1 MLKELLEGRLLS
13 HPIHPMLVHF
23 PAALFP
29 TSLLFDLLSFGPG
42 LSLFVKMAFYTM
54 AVGEAAAVAAAIT
67 GAIDYFS
74 KLVPGTPA
82 FRVGTLHALLN
93 AGVLL
98 LYGLNLGLRVG
109 PALQAPRTPVGP
121 LLLSVAGVTFLIV
134 SNYLGGRLIYH
145 FGVGVQLTDHGN

>member
-1 MLKELLEGRLLS
+1 MLKELLEGRLLG

-29 TSLLFDLLSFGPG
+29 TSLLFDLLSLWPG
-42 LSLFVKMAFYTM
+42 LTPFVKIAFYTM
-54 AVGEAAAVAAAIT
+54 AVGEAAAVVAAVT
-67 GAIDYFS
+67 GAIDYFT

-93 AGVLL
+93 AGILL
-98 LYGLNLGLRVG
+98 LYGFNLGLRMG
-109 PALQAPRTPVGP
+109 PALEAPRTPVGL
-121 LLLSVAGVTFLIV
+121 LLLSVAGVAVLIV

-145 FGVGVQLTDHGN
+145 FGVGVWLSGHPH